1 VVCVL
6 SAVSAVSVH
15 AAVAPTIE
23 LDPARPGRAAAP
35 PLSRFFSQAQEKG
48 VKKSNGQDVTR
59 TTCHVLAVTLFDGG
73 GKRGHVRAHADGLR
87 HGELLLFVTDAGVQT
102 ELGGREELVCTMLCD
117 CGGRDARVR
126 RRLSMADF

>member
-1 VVCVL
+1 M
-6 SAVSAVSVH
+6 S
-15 AAVAPTIE
+15 
-23 LDPARPGRAAAP
+23 
-35 PLSRFFSQAQEKG
+35 
-48 VKKSNGQDVTR
+48 R

-87 HGELLLFVTDAGVQT
+87 HGELLLLFVTDAGVQT
-102 ELGGREELVCTMLCD
+102 ELGVREELVCTMLCD